1 MSKPVKQ
8 LVRDELI
15 RRLHG
20 VGSLAVV
27 GFTGLDSVATTR
39 IRHRLREKDIR
50 LAVVKNSLARQAFR
64 AVGLAAA
71 AELLEGPCA
80 VAYGADSVVTVVREL
95 SAIHDEAPELVVK
108 SAVLEGK
115 IFREDQ
121 IDELSRYPTRA
132 EAIARAVRCVL
143 AAGSNLSGCLL
154 GPGSRLASILK
165 TIEERQTPEAD
176 EQAA

>member
-15 RRLHG
+15 RRLRG

-27 GFTGLDSVATTR
+27 GFAGLDSVSTTR
-39 IRHRLREKDIR
+39 IRHRLRDKDIR
-50 LAVVKNSLARQAFR
+50 LTVVRNSLARQAFR

-71 AELLEGPCA
+71 VELLHGPCA
-80 VAYGADSVVTVVREL
+80 IAHGADSVVTVVREL
-95 SAIHDEAPELVVK
+95 LAIQQESPELAVK

-115 IFREDQ
+115 VFRGDQ
-121 IDELSRYPTRA
+121 IDELSKYPTRQ
-132 EAIARAVRCVL
+132 EAISRAVGCVL

-165 TIEERQTPEAD
+165 TIQDRQAPEAG